1 MYLERIP
8 IHLPDPEKQEKGKV
22 DEWVNNTRNQ
32 LMLYSQLPLW
42 VDLQCRVIFTCARA

>member
-32 LMLYSQLPLW
+32 LMLYSQTLYGLIYS
-42 VDLQCRVIFTCARA
+42 VA